1 MEQLYDCKYMYMY
14 RDNSVQHYILPLFC
28 PPPSILIPY
37 RMYLLG
43 YFHLSRNKRP
53 RSSSISCTKEQLL
66 GYVVHIYLI
75 LFLYERKLTWHL
87 EKESEYC
94 RNTSHDHYIVY
105 FNIIKFSQPKPKS
118 RKITKTSISIKANWY
133 ILRQSNQV

>member
-1 MEQLYDCKYMYMY
+1 MKYCINIITCHNKHLLCMEQLYDCKYMYMY

-28 PPPSILIPY
+28 PPPPILIPY

-66 GYVVHIYLI
+66 GYVVHICLIYSFYMKGNLHDILKKKVNIAEIPHKTII
-75 LFLYERKLTWHL
+75 LFIL
-87 EKESEYC
+87 
-94 RNTSHDHYIVY
+94 
-105 FNIIKFSQPKPKS
+105 
-118 RKITKTSISIKANWY
+118 IS
-133 ILRQSNQV
+133 

>member
-1 MEQLYDCKYMYMY
+1 MYGTIIWLQIHVY
-14 RDNSVQHYILPLFC
+14 VWDNSVQHYILPLFC
-28 PPPSILIPY
+28 PPTPPPPSILIPY

-66 GYVVHIYLI
+66 GYVVHICLI

-118 RKITKTSISIKANWY
+118 RKITKTLI
-133 ILRQSNQV
+133 

>member
-14 RDNSVQHYILPLFC
+14 GTIVFSIIFSLFSAPQ
-28 PPPSILIPY
+28 PPPPPLHFNPLSYVPT
-37 RMYLLG
+37 

-66 GYVVHIYLI
+66 GYVVHICLI

-118 RKITKTSISIKANWY
+118 RKITKTLI
-133 ILRQSNQV
+133 

>member
-14 RDNSVQHYILPLFC
+14 GTIVFSIIFSLFSAPNP

-66 GYVVHIYLI
+66 GYVVHICLI

-118 RKITKTSISIKANWY
+118 RKITKTSI
-133 ILRQSNQV
+133 

>member
-1 MEQLYDCKYMYMY
+1 MTANTCICIGTIVF
-14 RDNSVQHYILPLFC
+14 SIIFSLFYA
-28 PPPSILIPY
+28 PHPPSILIPY

-66 GYVVHIYLI
+66 GYVVHICLI
-75 LFLYERKLTWHL
+75 LFYMKGNLHDILKKKVNIAEIPHMT
-87 EKESEYC
+87 
-94 RNTSHDHYIVY
+94 DHYIVY

-118 RKITKTSISIKANWY
+118 RKITKTSI
-133 ILRQSNQV
+133 